1 MGADRHQFQGIRD
14 EVRMDNQGARA
25 IDSCSKKVV
34 SWLYHDCIMDMGI
47 PEEQSSAAV
56 HQWVRLSTQIN

>member
-25 IDSCSKKVV
+25 IDT
-34 SWLYHDCIMDMGI
+34 
-47 PEEQSSAAV
+47 AAA
-56 HQWVRLSTQIN
+56 RR